1 MAILSQ
7 VDAGALKLDLQV
19 RVAKADL
26 VPPSLHSPIRD
37 QHPEG
42 ADLSVRELLRFNI
55 VESDGTASD
64 VLLRLA
70 GGPERV
76 TSYLRGL
83 GADGV
88 TVATSEAEMSRGQK
102 VQYRNWATP
111 RSMLELLRVFHRG
124 AGLSPASRGLL
135 LRLMQES
142 VPGAQRIKGLLPQGT
157 LVAHKTG
164 TSGTV
169 NGMTAATNDVGIVT
183 LPNGRHMA
191 VVVFV
196 SDARARW
203 RRAKASSHG
212 LHTRDTQTGHG
223 RPLHIRGDL
232 NSEDARGALEL
243 APEKIRHPQKE
254 YAPFPVLLVD
264 DAVLL
269 IEIAERLRQ
278 LESVLGD
285 MRRFARVDCILE
297 RRIDFR
303 RRYQ

>member
-1 MAILSQ
+1 MIFLVFWLATAAAPPPALDAEIEQIAHSVEGRVGAAMMLLETGETAGFDADGRFPMQSVYKFPIAMAILSQ
-7 VDAGALKLDLQV
+7 VDAGALKLDGQV

-42 ADLSVRELLRFNI
+42 VELSVRELLRFNI

-76 TSYLRGL
+76 TQYLRGL
-83 GADGV
+83 GIDGV
-88 TVATSEAEMSRGQK
+88 AVATSEMEMSRGQK

-124 AGLSPASRGLL
+124 AALSPAGRDLL

-142 VPGAQRIKGLLPQGT
+142 VPGGQRIKGLLPPGT
-157 LVAHKTG
+157 MVAHKTG

-183 LPNGRHMA
+183 LPGGRHMA

-196 SDARARW
+196 SDSKGTLQAREGVIARIARAGYTYW
-203 RRAKASSHG
+203 
-212 LHTRDTQTGHG
+212 
-223 RPLHIRGDL
+223 
-232 NSEDARGALEL
+232 AR
-243 APEKIRHPQKE
+243 
-254 YAPFPVLLVD
+254 
-264 DAVLL
+264 
-269 IEIAERLRQ
+269 
-278 LESVLGD
+278 
-285 MRRFARVDCILE
+285 
-297 RRIDFR
+297 
-303 RRYQ
+303 

>member
-1 MAILSQ
+1 MIFLALWLAAAAAPPPALDAEIEQIAHTMEGRVGAALMLLETGETAGFDAGARFPMQSVYKFPIAMAILSQ

-42 ADLSVRELLRFNI
+42 VELSLRELLRFNI
-55 VESDGTASD
+55 AESDGTASD

-83 GADGV
+83 GVDGV

-124 AGLSPASRGLL
+124 AGLSPASRDLL

-183 LPNGRHMA
+183 LPGGRHMA

-196 SDARARW
+196 SDAKGTLAARE
-203 RRAKASSHG
+203 G
-212 LHTRDTQTGHG
+212 
-223 RPLHIRGDL
+223 II
-232 NSEDARGALEL
+232 ARIAH
-243 APEKIRHPQKE
+243 AA
-254 YAPFPVLLVD
+254 YANWS
-264 DAVLL
+264 
-269 IEIAERLRQ
+269 R
-278 LESVLGD
+278 
-285 MRRFARVDCILE
+285 
-297 RRIDFR
+297 
-303 RRYQ
+303 